1 MFGAPS
7 PNQPIRVPT
16 NLDSPTIARFSSGP
30 TADAIPL
37 FSNSTL
43 STFLPPNRLNYF
55 LSISF
60 SPLLV
65 FLSSLLSSPL
75 LVLSVG
81 SHHVF
86 QDDASEIVKRR
97 FARFPIPKTYYLGKT
112 VIYVVV
118 CGRKQF
124 APPLFSPET
133 RTEYCNGN
141 GFVSS
146 ITNPLDAD

>member
-60 SPLLV
+60 SPLFV
-65 FLSSLLSSPL
+65 FLSFSPLLSSPCSL
-75 LVLSVG
+75 GWQS
-81 SHHVF
+81 S
-86 QDDASEIVKRR
+86 
-97 FARFPIPKTYYLGKT
+97 RFP
-112 VIYVVV
+112 
-118 CGRKQF
+118 R
-124 APPLFSPET
+124 
-133 RTEYCNGN
+133 
-141 GFVSS
+141 
-146 ITNPLDAD
+146 